1 MFLKASAWHVHIKYR
16 VKYEFD
22 KKILVKIA
30 LSLLQIEHKTIA
42 ENQLSLYD
50 LTLKF
55 AFLIFSELMVG

>member
-22 KKILVKIA
+22 KKFLVKIA

-42 ENQLSLYD
+42 ENQLSL
-50 LTLKF
+50 
-55 AFLIFSELMVG
+55 